1 MRGGDVAEAVAS
13 VERTLFETLGSAEEG
28 DALRALA
35 ELPDRLERIEESLDG
50 ISDALNGLR
59 ELMRWRGGS

>member
-35 ELPDRLERIEESLDG
+35 ELPDRLERIEESLDN
-50 ISDALNGLR
+50 IADAIGGLR
-59 ELMRWRGGS
+59 EVIRWRCGS